1 MTMIALV
8 MILGKNGTGKNGTNR
23 KVGNYGIFSIL
34 RSIGWEWWV
43 GGLGIWVLKNVYFSL
58 IRQEK
63 IFMI

>member
-58 IRQEK
+58 
-63 IFMI
+63 